1 MISYLMKHWRG
12 QHHVAWGLFVN
23 GLLGCIV
30 VMLAW
35 EIVRDSTPL
44 NWSQQVLWV
53 NLAVF
58 WAWFLWAAAGILR
71 SALRALREPNSWLT
85 KAVAVLALIAVLG
98 SAYGF
103 VSDLPDVIKGTPRLG
118 GPIRIGKPG
127 SVPRTRS
134 VAPAGRTQIVVQWL
148 DTAQGSMELREIYKI
163 ENALESVSDGKYF
176 VDGHD
181 VGSGTVN
188 VFLYAEDS
196 KVDAAI
202 AVVVS
207 FFEQGKLVQG
217 MRIGRAIYE
226 DEKRRNWHFQPVYPP
241 GLAEFQIMY
250 RRRTAPP
257 N

>member
-58 WAWFLWAAAGILR
+58 WAWFLWAAADTEVSATCATRTEQLAHQSRR
-71 SALRALREPNSWLT
+71 SASAYCG
-85 KAVAVLALIAVLG
+85 VG
-98 SAYGF
+98 FAYGF

-163 ENALESVSDGKYF
+163 ENALESVSDGE
-176 VDGHD
+176 VLCRWARCGQRHSERVPLCRGLQSRCCDR
-181 VGSGTVN
+181 SRRQLLRTRQ
-188 VFLYAEDS
+188 ACP
-196 KVDAAI
+196 
-202 AVVVS
+202 
-207 FFEQGKLVQG
+207 
-217 MRIGRAIYE
+217 RYE
-226 DEKRRNWHFQPVYPP
+226 DWPSD
-241 GLAEFQIMY
+241 I
-250 RRRTAPP
+250 
-257 N
+257 